1 MSNNILVTGCNGQ
14 LGSEFKNL
22 ESSYPE
28 FNFHFTDVNLDIS
41 IKKNLDNYIFNQKID
56 TILNAAAYTNV
67 NNAEIDKEKADL
79 INTFA
84 VRNLVELSEK
94 YNCKLIHFSTDY
106 VYNSLEK
113 ISIKEN
119 SITNPV
125 NYYGKSKR
133 NGEVFIEQS
142 TSESIVIR
150 TSWLYS
156 FYGNNF
162 VNKIIEKAKNNS
174 HIHVVKDQYG
184 CPTYAKDLAD
194 SVMKIIKTKIKLDFD
209 GKIYNYSNLG
219 LTNWSGFAK
228 KIIEY
233 SNLKCEIY
241 EVTSSFFK
249 SNIKRPKYS
258 ITSKEK
264 IINNFNLNIKNWED
278 SLKIYLFSLKS

>member
-1 MSNNILVTGCNGQ
+1 M
-14 LGSEFKNL
+14 
-22 ESSYPE
+22 
-28 FNFHFTDVNLDIS
+28 
-41 IKKNLDNYIFNQKID
+41 
-56 TILNAAAYTNV
+56 
-67 NNAEIDKEKADL
+67 
-79 INTFA
+79 
-84 VRNLVELSEK
+84 
-94 YNCKLIHFSTDY
+94 
-106 VYNSLEK
+106 
-113 ISIKEN
+113 
-119 SITNPV
+119 
-125 NYYGKSKR
+125 
-133 NGEVFIEQS
+133 
-142 TSESIVIR
+142 
-150 TSWLYS
+150 
-156 FYGNNF
+156 
-162 VNKIIEKAKNNS
+162 
-174 HIHVVKDQYG
+174 KDQYG